1 MSGLNE
7 IYDSMQ
13 NPMKNPKIVKQ
24 LIDAYQK
31 SQRTDLIGGGIYN
44 SIV

>member
-13 NPMKNPKIVKQ
+13 NPMKNPKQVRNNGMGM
-24 LIDAYQK
+24 
-31 SQRTDLIGGGIYN
+31 QR
-44 SIV
+44 